1 MYRGITA
8 STRALSVSALLP
20 HADYSGSSVKE
31 LSLRELELLHRLSFG
46 HRNQRSY
53 VVVLYKPDSP
63 ACQAFEAEVCRLL
76 LHPHSA
82 GLRFV

>member
-1 MYRGITA
+1 MPLYWHHCKHSGA
-8 STRALSVSALLP
+8 ERAALLP

-53 VVVLYKPDSP
+53 LVVLYKPDSP
-63 ACQAFEAEVCRLL
+63 ACQAFEAEVCR
-76 LHPHSA
+76 
-82 GLRFV
+82 